1 MSDTILASVL
11 RRFGRGMAVAALAA
25 TGAAAQEFP
34 SEPIRFILHAGV
46 GGGTDTMARQLAAGL
61 EERFGWDVVVE
72 NRSGG
77 STANQLAVLTRAEPD
92 GHTIGSVTA
101 SGIGVWNRTLKQ
113 YGVDKVDW
121 VVGVVQEPYFLVV
134 NADAPYNTLAEFV
147 DYAKGNPG
155 DFSVAVTIGRGSS
168 SHIMWEILA
177 EDTGMPANAANIVVF
192 DSMSDSIT
200 QLLGNH
206 IDVAIA
212 FSDTSAEQIEA
223 GNLKALAVF
232 ARSRVDVLP
241 DVPTAAEAG
250 FDVFAGWQQFR
261 GIIAP
266 KGTPLER
273 RQIIA
278 DAVIE
283 VANGEAFQKYLD
295 DAGLAEGFM
304 GPEEFT
310 EFANEQDAV
319 TKKWLNQLGLGG

>member
-1 MSDTILASVL
+1 MSDRLITGIL
-11 RRFGRGMAVAALAA
+11 RRLGKGFAVAALAA
-25 TGAAAQEFP
+25 SGAIAQDFP

-46 GGGTDTMARQLAAGL
+46 GGGTDTMARQLAAGV
-61 EERFGWDVVVE
+61 EEQFGWTVVVE
-72 NRSGG
+72 NRGGG
-77 STANQLAVLTRAEPD
+77 STANQLAILTRAEPD

-147 DYAKGNPG
+147 EYAKANAGK
-155 DFSVAVTIGRGSS
+155 FSVAVTIGRGSS
-168 SHIMWEILA
+168 SHIMWEIFA
-177 EDTGMPANAANIVVF
+177 EETGLPANAANIVVF
-192 DSMSDSIT
+192 DSMADSIT
-200 QLLGNH
+200 QLLGGH

-232 ARSRVDVLP
+232 APTRISVLP
-241 DVPTAAEAG
+241 DVPTAKEAG

-266 KGTPLER
+266 KGTPLEI
-273 RQIIA
+273 RQKLA
-278 DAVIE
+278 DAFI
-283 VANGEAFQKYLD
+283 AAARGERFQKYLKD
-295 DAGLAEGFM
+295 SGLAEGIM

-310 EFANEQDAV
+310 AFAEEQDAV
-319 TKKWLNQLGLGG
+319 TKKWLTQLGLGG